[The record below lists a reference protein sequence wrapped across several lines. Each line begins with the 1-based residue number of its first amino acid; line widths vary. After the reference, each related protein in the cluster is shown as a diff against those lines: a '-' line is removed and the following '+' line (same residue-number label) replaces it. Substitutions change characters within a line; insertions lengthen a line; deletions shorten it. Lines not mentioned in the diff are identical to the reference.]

1 MNIVIIEDELKTA
14 QSLENIILSIRPG
27 AVITGRFQSVES
39 SVNALSEAG
48 EGLPQGKKTL
58 TGAVN
63 PDLIFM
69 DIQLSDGLCFEIFKS
84 VRITCPVIF
93 CTAFEE
99 YSLEAF
105 KRNGV
110 DYVLKPFSKTDIQE
124 AFRKVDELKN
134 FFQQKV
140 VPDLGELLSKLAAP
154 AGKTSFLVFKDQK
167 YTTVPTE
174 NIAFFYIRN
183 GVSWMMCFDKQR
195 FTLNQSLDQI
205 ESAVSAKQFFRV
217 NRQYLVNF
225 KSIKQIEHYFL
236 RKLLVTLT
244 IETPDKLLINKE
256 RSHSFLSWM
265 EDR

>member
-1 MNIVIIEDELKTA
+1 MNIIIIEDELKTA
-14 QSLENIILSIRPG
+14 KSLENIILNLRPDVKIVGQYQSIEG
-27 AVITGRFQSVES
+27 SVK
-39 SVNALSEAG
+39 ALSEQ
-48 EGLPQGKKTL
+48 PQ
-58 TGAVN
+58 

-69 DIQLSDGLCFEIFKS
+69 DIQLADGLCFEIFKQVKVNS
-84 VRITCPVIF
+84 PIVF
-93 CTAFEE
+93 CTAFDE

-124 AFRKVDELKN
+124 AFQKVDGLQN

-140 VPDLGELLSKLAAP
+140 IPDLSNLLTKLSSP
-154 AGKTSFLVFKDQK
+154 AGKESFLVFKNQK
-167 YTTVPTE
+167 YTTVQTE

-183 GVSWMMCFDKQR
+183 DASTIMCFDKQE
-195 FTLNQSLDQI
+195 FALSQSLDQI
-205 ESAVSAKQFFRV
+205 MAQVSSKQFFRV

-225 KSIKQIEHYFL
+225 KAIKEIEHYFL
-236 RKLLVTLT
+236 RKLFVKLV

-256 RSHSFLSWM
+256 KTPAFLSWM

>member
-1 MNIVIIEDELKTA
+1 MNIIIIEDELRTA
-14 QSLENIILSIRPG
+14 KSLENIILGLRPEAKIIG
-27 AVITGRFQSVES
+27 QYQSVER
-39 SVNALSEAG
+39 SVEALSG
-48 EGLPQGKKTL
+48 SLQ
-58 TGAVN
+58 

-69 DIQLSDGLCFEIFKS
+69 DIQLADGLSFEIFKS
-84 VRITCPVIF
+84 VKITCPVVF
-93 CTAFEE
+93 CTAFDE

-110 DYVLKPFSKTDIQE
+110 DYVLKPFSKEDIQE

-140 VPDLGELLSKLAAP
+140 VPDLGDLLSKLGGASP
-154 AGKTSFLVFKDQK
+154 AGKTSFLVFKNQK
-167 YTTVPTE
+167 YTTVHTD

-183 GVSWMMCFDKQR
+183 EGTSIMGFDGQEYAIS
-195 FTLNQSLDQI
+195 QSLDQI
-205 ESAVSAKQFFRV
+205 TAAVSSKQFFRV

-225 KSIKQIEHYFL
+225 KAIKEVEHYFL
-236 RKLLVTLT
+236 RKLYVKLI

-256 RSHSFLSWM
+256 KSSAFLSWM